1 MELKKNEPVA
11 KVVDSNGYD
20 MSVCTIHPDLQ
31 KMLVEQ
37 MAHELY
43 NHNLYRAFANFYSV
57 RGFKKLSDYYS
68 KRAHEEYE
76 HYMWCVDF
84 ANEVDMEYTTPS
96 VDAISEKWSDDLV
109 KPFHITVDVEI
120 DTTDMIYDMA
130 DKAKEVDD
138 HIFLQ
143 WLNKPGLLVDEQN
156 EELSLSRKALC
167 IMKTDDSIL
176 AKQDAIEHLYGN

>member
-57 RGFKKLSDYYS
+57 RGLKKLSDYYS
-68 KRAHEEYE
+68 RRAKEEYD
-76 HYMWCVDF
+76 HWR
-84 ANEVDMEYTTPS
+84 YTFPR
-96 VDAISEKWSDDLV
+96 
-109 KPFHITVDVEI
+109 VEAER
-120 DTTDMIYDMA
+120 T
-130 DKAKEVDD
+130 E
-138 HIFLQ
+138 
-143 WLNKPGLLVDEQN
+143 
-156 EELSLSRKALC
+156 KALKE
-167 IMKTDDSIL
+167 MREKEKGHEFKL
-176 AKQDAIEHLYGN
+176 